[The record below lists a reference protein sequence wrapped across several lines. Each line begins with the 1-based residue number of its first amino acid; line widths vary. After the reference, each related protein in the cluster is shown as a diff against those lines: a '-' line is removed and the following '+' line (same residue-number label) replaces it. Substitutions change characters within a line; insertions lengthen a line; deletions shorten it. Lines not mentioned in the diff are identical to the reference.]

1 MSDEPLP
8 ASTSRWPYLAGALA
22 VLLTIGLGWWILDV
36 RGFTPE
42 EASVWLRSA
51 GHLWWVPLAFFGLY
65 ALFAVLMIPSVPLS
79 VAAALMW
86 GWALGGL
93 IELVVFT
100 LSSIIPF
107 LLARST
113 LGSWIEAKIPATR
126 TTLYERLRKEGF
138 FLLLVLRFV
147 PLIPS
152 PLLNYMAGLA
162 RLRFRDYIAA
172 TFLGSIPSVF
182 IFTYLVDSVATATV
196 SVKGAFFRTLIAG
209 VLIVL
214 LALLAR
220 RLKRVLKGD
229 PSPPAQPPRD
239 RF

>member
-1 MSDEPLP
+1 MSDDETAPTP
-8 ASTSRWPYLAGALA
+8 GRWPYLAGGIAIALTVA
-22 VLLTIGLGWWILDV
+22 AGWWFLQV

-42 EASVWLRSA
+42 EAALWLRSA
-51 GHLWWVPLAFFGLY
+51 GHLWWVPLAYFGLY
-65 ALFAVLMIPSVPLS
+65 ALFSVLMIPSVPLS

-93 IELVVFT
+93 IELFVFT

-107 LLARST
+107 MLARST
-113 LGSWIEAKIPATR
+113 LGSWLSARIPATR
-126 TTLYERLRKEGF
+126 TTMYERLRKEGF
-138 FLLLVLRFV
+138 FVLLVLRFV

-162 RLRFRDYIAA
+162 RLRLRDYLAA

-196 SVKGAFFRTLIAG
+196 SVPGAFFRTLVAG
-209 VLIVL
+209 ILIVS
-214 LALLAR
+214 LALIGR
-220 RLKRVLKGD
+220 RMKRIFTG
-229 PSPPAQPPRD
+229 SE
-239 RF
+239 

>member
-1 MSDEPLP
+1 MPEEALP
-8 ASTSRWPYLAGALA
+8 ASTSRWSYLAGALA
-22 VLLTIGLGWWILDV
+22 VVVTIAIAWWFLGV

-42 EASVWLRSA
+42 EAALWLRSA
-51 GHLWWVPLAFFGLY
+51 GHLWWVPLAFLGLY
-65 ALFAVLMIPSVPLS
+65 ALFSILMIPSVPLS

-93 IELVVFT
+93 IELFVFT
-100 LSSIIPF
+100 ISAIIPF

-113 LGSWIEAKIPATR
+113 LGSWIAAKIPATR
-126 TTLYERLRKEGF
+126 TVLYERLRKEGF
-138 FLLLVLRFV
+138 FVLLVLRFV

-162 RLRFRDYIAA
+162 RLRFRDYLAA

-196 SVKGAFFRTLIAG
+196 SVPNAFFRTLIAG
-209 VLIVL
+209 ILIVS
-214 LALLAR
+214 LALVAR
-220 RLKRVLKGD
+220 RLKKILGSD
-229 PSPPAQPPRD
+229 A
-239 RF
+239 